1 MISTSLRVSLFM
13 LAAALPAYAQNYP
26 TKCASKVRCIDW
38 CNATL

>member
-26 TKCASKVRCIDW
+26 TNRSA
-38 CNATL
+38 